1 LIPSIFEEIVAHLEE
16 LPMSFDRYFDVENME
31 TFEEW
36 WNEIL
41 LLPVIAES
49 LQKINF
55 DIIYLIT
62 PFLLIYK
69 LWVLLDL
76 ADTTN

>member
-1 LIPSIFEEIVAHLEE
+1 MLGA
-16 LPMSFDRYFDVENME
+16 R
-31 TFEEW
+31 

-69 LWVLLDL
+69 FWVLLDL